1 MKKEQVDRSRRQVV
15 KSLAVAGIGLSGI
28 KGISPMNSSPGIAQF
43 SGKLGFDNF
52 SIRAL
57 KWKAPQLLDYAA
69 KVKVDVVLFSDLDVY
84 ERREESY
91 LLELKAK
98 AKELGIEMQAGTGS
112 ICPTSNTFPK
122 NVGTAEE
129 HLATTIRI
137 AHTLGSPVARCYL
150 GNAADRM
157 SSGGIEARIA
167 DTINVLR
174 KTRSLAKELG
184 VKIAVEN
191 HAGDMRASEL
201 LILIDGAGR
210 DFVGATLD
218 SGNAVWALEDPH
230 QNMLL
235 LKDVALTTGIRDS
248 AVWETKDGAAVMWTA
263 MGDGKVDWQN
273 YFALL
278 FKVNPTVP
286 IILEIISN
294 SIRQVPY
301 LDTKFWGAYQ
311 SLKASELMPFLALAK
326 RGAPRTELPLPAER
340 DGLTPM
346 QLFQLEQLEKSIAY
360 CKSLGL
366 GVKR

>member
-1 MKKEQVDRSRRQVV
+1 MKKEQVDRSRRQMV
-15 KSLAVAGIGLSGI
+15 KSLAVAGIGISG
-28 KGISPMNSSPGIAQF
+28 KRGISPMNSSPAGTQI

-84 ERREESY
+84 ESREESY
-91 LLELKAK
+91 LREIKAK
-98 AKELGIEMQAGTGS
+98 AKGLGIEIQAGTGS

-122 NVGTAEE
+122 NIGSAEE

-137 AHTLGSPVARCYL
+137 AHALGSPVARCYL
-150 GNAADRM
+150 GNAADRL
-157 SSGGIEARIA
+157 SPGGIDARIA
-167 DTINVLR
+167 DTVAVLR
-174 KTRSLAKELG
+174 KNRPLAKELN

-201 LILIDGAGR
+201 LKLIDGAGR

-218 SGNAVWALEDPH
+218 SGNAVWALEDPL
-230 QNMLL
+230 QNMRL

-248 AVWETKDGAAVMWTA
+248 AVWETPDGAATMWTA
-263 MGDGKVDWQN
+263 VGDGQVDWKE
-273 YFALL
+273 YFVEL
-278 FKVNPTVP
+278 NGVP

-294 SIRQVPY
+294 SLRPAPY
-301 LDTKFWGAYQ
+301 MSKGFWAPYPD
-311 SLKASELMPFLALAK
+311 LKAAEFALFLKFAK
-326 RGAPRTELPLPAER
+326 RGSPRTTLVISGAEA
-340 DGLTPM
+340 T
-346 QLFQLEQLEKSIAY
+346 QAYQLEQLEKSIAY

-366 GVKR
+366 GMKR